1 MTPNRILPSTCVAAL
16 VALILPAGLCSPRLA
31 AMDNV
36 PDPGTSLGDGVPP
49 QPPPQE
55 FQPGGHLGLSGQR
68 QVTIR
73 GLVDL
78 DALIQGNYLGGNSH
92 IGDHRGY
99 GLIRA
104 EMGTK
109 VKLDERVA
117 AVVTF
122 GYYDEA
128 GSAASATSPVT
139 TSPTRATPT
148 VPTDRG
154 RTVLDEG
161 YVDLKEFLGMEQL
174 GITAGRMP
182 VSWNLREGE
191 GAFLYDSRHNDPA
204 VTGWDGARATYNADS
219 VDVDITPYTYRLP
232 DNSTL
237 YGGAVDWKPQRSGS
251 SRTFLTGSIN
261 LERNVVLR
269 QVAGNPGGYAHRLMT
284 YYVGAEF
291 EVDEFDISGEYAQQ
305 HGDENPYVSSNG
317 TAVQGAKMK
326 GWGANVAIDWRTH
339 LAGGQQF
346 ILGGKVDYL
355 SGDDNDS
362 DSVNYAFVNNWTGVN
377 DTYIVESQKY
387 GGLAQYMQGNLEDL
401 KLNAKLSFDE
411 HNRIRMAATY
421 AYFKI
426 PDPQPGAGSR
436 FGQEADLTLT
446 WQYTYNAA
454 FHLFGAVFKPDG
466 GFTNVAPAGVLAKTD
481 PVYLF
486 GLNLGVVF

>member
-1 MTPNRILPSTCVAAL
+1 MTLPRPFRPTSRAACAALIALGAQVAA
-16 VALILPAGLCSPRLA
+16 VDVPPAGS
-31 AMDNV
+31 
-36 PDPGTSLGDGVPP
+36 SLGDGVPQ
-49 QPPPQE
+49 QPAPQE
-55 FQPGGHLGLSGQR
+55 FQPGNRMGLNGQR
-68 QVTIR
+68 QVVIR

-78 DALIQGNYLGGNSH
+78 DALIQGNYLGGNDH

-109 VKLDERVA
+109 VKLDEKVA

-128 GSAASATSPVT
+128 GSAAPTTSTVP
-139 TSPTRATPT
+139 TSPTAATPT
-148 VPTDRG
+148 VPTNRG
-154 RTVLDEG
+154 RTVLDDG

-182 VSWNLREGE
+182 VSWNLRENE

-204 VTGWDGARATYNADS
+204 VTGWDGARATYNMDS
-219 VDVDITPYTYRLP
+219 ADVDISPYTYRLP
-232 DNSTL
+232 DNSSL
-237 YGGAVDWKPQRSGS
+237 FGGAVDWKPQRSGS

-269 QVAGNPGGYAHRLMT
+269 RVAGNPGGFAHRLMT

-291 EVDEFDISGEYAQQ
+291 EVDEFDLSGEYAQQ
-305 HGDENPYVSSNG
+305 HGDENDYVSSTLLPVTG
-317 TAVQGAKMK
+317 VKMK
-326 GWGANVAIDWRTH
+326 GWGANVALDYRSH
-339 LAGGQQF
+339 LAGGQRF
-346 ILGGKVDYL
+346 VLGGKIDYL
-355 SGDDNDS
+355 SGDNNDNDS
-362 DSVNYAFVNNWTGVN
+362 RNYAFINNWTGVN

-387 GGLAQYMQGNLEDL
+387 GGLSRYLQGNLEDFKL
-401 KLNAKLSFDE
+401 KANLSFDE
-411 HNRIRMAATY
+411 HNRIRLGATY
-421 AYFKI
+421 AYFKVVA
-426 PDPQPGAGSR
+426 PQSGAGSH

-454 FHLFGAVFKPDG
+454 FHLYGAVFKPAG
-466 GFTNVAPAGVLAKTD
+466 GFSNVAPAGTLAKTD

-486 GLNLGVVF
+486 GINLGVVF